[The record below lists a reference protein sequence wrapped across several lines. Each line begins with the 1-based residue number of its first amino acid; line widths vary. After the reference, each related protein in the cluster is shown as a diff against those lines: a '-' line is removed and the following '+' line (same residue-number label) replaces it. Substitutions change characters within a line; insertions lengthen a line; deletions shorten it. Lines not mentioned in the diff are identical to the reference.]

1 MTGLDKAIEVAGGK
15 SRLAQALNIK
25 PSSLSR
31 WIHLYEG
38 RVPAERVQ
46 QIFQLTGI
54 SPHELRPDLHPN
66 PTDGL
71 SGAPAAVTAT
81 RPPGIN
87 ELVGESV
94 RECAEAHCAV
104 IANAPPDVQ
113 EREAL
118 QAIAALVPF
127 VPGHRVL
134 ILPREQ

>member
-31 WIHLYEG
+31 WIHMYEG

-71 SGAPAAVTAT
+71 GSAPVTAPAV
-81 RPPGIN
+81 RQSGIN

-94 RECAEAHCAV
+94 RESAEAHCAV
-104 IANAPPDVQ
+104 IANAPPEIQ

-118 QAIAALVPF
+118 QAIAALTPF